1 MSYTVTQ
8 KATTPNAAYTRLIY
22 TVSGSTKVSQP
33 QFSYLVD
40 IYESG
45 STDRLQRIVQGVNPA
60 GVSIFD
66 PSRLFQGELKED
78 QSWKI
83 SSVTPYV
90 SSSKTF
96 TLEFGE
102 QYGTSA
108 SSSIAVSSSIR
119 SENIEVIRNVVEP
132 NNGISYNWQSSS
144 YAVLSNMP
152 ATMSMQFDDYGT
164 ISVYDND
171 VSYVSQ
177 SFYSASNTGTLLV
190 QEKNYSITDSFS
202 SVPIS
207 ASTPYW
213 NYAEVNVSSSL
224 GINSYRYEVSDETHR
239 EKTRFAFINK
249 LGTWD
254 YYNNYNPVRQELS
267 VLREQYTAARVD
279 YSSLTSTYD
288 ISRKGLTSYHSTA
301 DDTFMVDTD
310 YLDKT
315 NANWLEELLESPSVF
330 IQRDGEFMP
339 IIITDSSYTANT
351 NQARQKLFQYVITF
365 RPSNQPF
372 GKWEPEYVS
381 CPKFQPKPPL
391 VITNDFTGM
400 TSTTFNLNGAVITD
414 GGVTVTERGFAYSSQ
429 SANPSITGST
439 SVKVN
444 AGTGIGNFTSN
455 IISASEETTYYAR
468 AFASNSMALV
478 YGDIKQANT
487 LPFDPPEV
495 STQPMTGIDS
505 GSLTFNG
512 TAISQGGDP
521 TGTFGFVYNT
531 GSNPVITDNIIT
543 VTGPLGTYS
552 SSLDGLPQGV
562 TYYARAYASNSAHL
576 VYGENQEATTT
587 AIDVPNVVIVEASS
601 GDLLKSTQ
609 FGYNVGF
616 LSESESPVSE
626 QGLVFS
632 STNANPNISSSDS
645 TVISQSTNIGDSGG
659 VVVAYPVS
667 GSTTYY
673 IKGYA
678 INYAGAG
685 YGALVTQLTP
695 ADFNPTT
702 ASLSNPYVHYD
713 FTRPRNINNGVFDR
727 SLLSSQGEME
737 IDSVSGSTYNSLGI
751 LTKGS
756 ANRPPNLQTNISP
769 NNSVTIAAGPYASFK
784 KINCTQGNFLAVAAN
799 AVDNIFWKGGTGVS
813 NNITS
818 YTVAAFLQPVY
829 NYTDDGSAMISWDG
843 IETGGGSPITS
854 PAVDYAS
861 MKNNLTSG
869 STDIYGGAF
878 GAIQNKGQIGIEAG
892 VGGTSTRNVYSY
904 SGSAAVGTSISRP
917 WLSQYVFVDKSGVGT
932 NLPYTIQRGDG
943 GPIGSGS
950 FGQPDRDG
958 AAADNNNAM
967 KFALGGEAYTAT
979 GTATFNIAHLVIYS
993 GSITQAQ
1000 MTALNRSL
1008 ELSDPLLGLND
1019 Y

>member
-22 TVSGSTKVSQP
+22 TVSGSSKVSQP

-102 QYGTSA
+102 QYGTSV

-152 ATMSMQFDDYGT
+152 ATMSMQVDDYGT
-164 ISVYDND
+164 ISVYNND

-177 SFYSASNTGTLLV
+177 SFYSSSATGSVLV
-190 QEKNYSITDSFS
+190 QEKNYSITDNFS
-202 SVPIS
+202 SIPIS

-213 NYAEVNVSSSL
+213 NNAEINVSSSIGL
-224 GINSYRYEVSDETHR
+224 QSYKYEVSDETHR

-381 CPKFQPKPPL
+381 CPNVSSTPP
-391 VITNDFTGM
+391 VVETNAFTNIELYSF
-400 TSTTFNLNGAVITD
+400 TLNGE
-414 GGVTVTERGFAYSSQ
+414 VTNNGNEEIVERGFAYSTS
-429 SANPSITGST
+429 SLLPDISSSN
-439 SVKVN
+439 SVKVTS
-444 AGTGIGNFTSN
+444 GTGDGL
-455 IISASEETTYYAR
+455 
-468 AFASNSMALV
+468 FASN
-478 YGDIKQANT
+478 I
-487 LPFDPPEV
+487 V
-495 STQPMTGIDS
+495 SASHTTR
-505 GSLTFNG
+505 
-512 TAISQGGDP
+512 
-521 TGTFGFVYNT
+521 
-531 GSNPVITDNIIT
+531 
-543 VTGPLGTYS
+543 
-552 SSLDGLPQGV
+552 
-562 TYYARAYASNSAHL
+562 YYARAYASNSLGLA
-576 VYGENQEATTT
+576 YGDVEEALT
-587 AIDVPNVVIVEASS
+587 DE
-601 GDLLKSTQ
+601 
-609 FGYNVGF
+609 
-616 LSESESPVSE
+616 
-626 QGLVFS
+626 
-632 STNANPNISSSDS
+632 
-645 TVISQSTNIGDSGG
+645 
-659 VVVAYPVS
+659 
-667 GSTTYY
+667 Y
-673 IKGYA
+673 IF
-678 INYAGAG
+678 
-685 YGALVTQLTP
+685 
-695 ADFNPTT
+695 DPT
-702 ASLSNPYVHYD
+702 LD
-713 FTRPRNINNGVFDR
+713 
-727 SLLSSQGEME
+727 
-737 IDSVSGSTYNSLGI
+737 
-751 LTKGS
+751 
-756 ANRPPNLQTNISP
+756 
-769 NNSVTIAAGPYASFK
+769 
-784 KINCTQGNFLAVAAN
+784 
-799 AVDNIFWKGGTGVS
+799 
-813 NNITS
+813 
-818 YTVAAFLQPVY
+818 
-829 NYTDDGSAMISWDG
+829 
-843 IETGGGSPITS
+843 
-854 PAVDYAS
+854 
-861 MKNNLTSG
+861 
-869 STDIYGGAF
+869 
-878 GAIQNKGQIGIEAG
+878 GAIQPYFWYDMSDTGSMIL
-892 VGGTSTRNVYSY
+892 SS
-904 SGSAAVGTSISRP
+904 SAAGWT
-917 WLSQYVFVDKSGVGT
+917 G
-932 NLPYTIQRGDG
+932 
-943 GPIGSGS
+943 
-950 FGQPDRDG
+950 
-958 AAADNNNAM
+958 NNAIYAVQSKGSNTGWVSKGM
-967 KFALGGEAYTAT
+967 YTSSIVT
-979 GTATFNIAHLVIYS
+979 TDEMEKYS
-993 GSITQAQ
+993 GSIVPNSKDAWQAASTENGFAFFNSSENWRTGVTAAKVQTNSTMARLWDTGSFSSFYTMSGDGGAGDAFPKADEAWTTIVFQRPFFNYNGSTPLGAKEQSMIGFRANKNKPSLASGNGFPFDLSFSTLNIDQANTSVFYSDSTASISGSYFNPRLQVTGQKRFTYNYSGSDGSWESRYIKYDGTTGSIQIGREPDNVSQTYFASESYIYTGSGVDTLENLSIGSVISDNTQAISQ
-1000 MTALNRSL
+1000 PPFYLSHFLAYTQSLSNEQIQAVIDDYKVAVSNRSQL
-1008 ELSDPLLGLND
+1008 TLNPFD
-1019 Y
+1019 N